1 MLDNVI
7 RWFLPKEDKFYD
19 LLERQG
25 ALLRKVAQVL
35 TEFTDFDGTKLAD
48 TIQKIEHDGDDLV
61 TCVEMELAKTFVTPI
76 DREDIH
82 ELSVQMDDV
91 IDYCNLA
98 ARACVMYRLERP
110 TEAMISQVRILAE
123 CNKQISEIIP
133 CLRQHKYEE
142 FFKVKAS
149 IKLLETEA
157 DRIFRDELSR
167 LFECENDYKS
177 LAKQKE
183 VLKKLE
189 AAIDCCERIT
199 KFLSTLAVKHG

>member
-1 MLDNVI
+1 MIDDII

-19 LLERQG
+19 LLEQQG
-25 ALLRKVAQVL
+25 TLLNKVAQVL
-35 TEFTDFDGTKLAD
+35 TEFTNFDGTKLAD
-48 TIQKIEHDGDDLV
+48 AVQKIEHEGDDLV
-61 TCVEMELAKTFVTPI
+61 SCIETELAKTFVTPI

-98 ARACVMYRLERP
+98 TRACVMYRMERP
-110 TEAMISQVRILAE
+110 TEAMSSQIHILAE

-133 CLRQHKYEE
+133 CLRQHRYEE

-157 DRIFRDELSR
+157 DRIFRDELSY
-167 LFECENDYKS
+167 LFEHENDYKS